1 MMQAW
6 IGNLTNYV
14 THFSDN
20 PWLLLGILF
29 AVAALNLF
37 LPPVPLE
44 SITVLL
50 GYLSGLG
57 HGSLWILIAA
67 TTGGMTAS
75 SLLLYYLTRRFG
87 EAIVF
92 KTPLKKLISQ
102 ATYQRSIA
110 WFEKYGIC
118 ALFIGKLIPGM
129 SFCSV
134 LCSGLLHL
142 SPLRSGSAFF
152 GSNLLFFGSL
162 ALLGR
167 FFGEEWENII
177 GLWKHFSAWG
187 KLLVIISGGIVIGY
201 LIFRRFQRKL
211 PDV

>member
-1 MMQAW
+1 MQAW

-14 THFSDN
+14 THFTDN
-20 PWLLLGILF
+20 LWLLWGILF

-37 LPPVPLE
+37 LPPIPLE
-44 SITVLL
+44 SITLFL
-50 GYLSGLG
+50 GYLSGRG
-57 HGSLWILIAA
+57 HGSLWLLIVA

-75 SLLLYYLTRRFG
+75 SLLLYYLARHYG
-87 EAIVF
+87 EAMVF

-102 ATYQRSIA
+102 AAYQRA
-110 WFEKYGIC
+110 TGWFEKYGIY

-142 SPLRSGSAFF
+142 SPLRSGGAFF

-167 FFGEEWENII
+167 LFGAEWERII
-177 GLWKHFSAWG
+177 DLWKQFSTWG
-187 KLLVIISGGIVIGY
+187 KLLVIIGGGVSIGY

-211 PDV
+211 PDG